1 MLDKSKFYWRAMPLG
16 DWHIYYGKSM
26 CLVAEG
32 PGWTQY
38 FGFNLYQRIING
50 EVKMSDFGYE
60 KNRRRISDD

>member
-1 MLDKSKFYWRAMPLG
+1 MPLG

-38 FGFNLYQRIING
+38 FGFNLYQQIKNG
-50 EVKMSDFGYE
+50 DIKMDVFGYE
-60 KNRRRISDD
+60 KKPTENR